1 MQEQRK
7 DKKATPE
14 MTLRSVICSIILA
27 GILGVLNIYSGAL
40 TGVYWNGSI
49 VAAVLAYAIFSLS
62 KNKPT
67 ILEANMIQ
75 TIASAG
81 GAAPVGI
88 FNAYAAGILLGMAF
102 NFSTAIIVLTLG
114 AFMGVLYVILFRRVL
129 IVEEGLPFP
138 GGIACAE
145 TLKVCDSSSEEAK
158 KRAKLLALTGI
169 IATVVVLLRDQLHLI
184 PFYVDLTKHLPEGF
198 VLNIAIYPMMI
209 AIGYIIGVRPAIM
222 FFIGGAVMWWVMG
235 PIGFRMGTFAN
246 PQVDPSGLKNWVTS
260 PAVGLIFG
268 GSLMPMI
275 LKYKTLINAF
285 RTLVNMEEVKKQ
297 DDIPLTSVVWG
308 GAIIGLLT
316 SIYYYATFRIPVY
329 VMIISFVI
337 IFVAIFV
344 LTRCMGET
352 GLNPGTLI
360 GWATLGIIAFL
371 GLKNPINILLVGAFM
386 MTASGL
392 ATDIMTDLKTG
403 YLVGASPRKQ
413 IVGEFI
419 GILPGVLAGVFA
431 AYIIITA
438 HGLGSPQAPFP
449 MAFAWKGVAE
459 ALSGGKSIIEAIP
472 LLVAAVIGAVS
483 TFFGLPGLTAGIAMF
498 LPIGTSIA
506 ILIGGLWRLFVQKK
520 YGKEG
525 EERHIST
532 ASGFMVGEGFA
543 AFIISIIVFLKAIG
557 A

>member
-1 MQEQRK
+1 MQEQQK

-27 GILGVLNIYSGAL
+27 GVLGVLNIYSGAL

-88 FNAYAAGILLGMAF
+88 FNAYAAGILLGMTF
-102 NFSTAIIVLTLG
+102 NFNTAVIVLTLG
-114 AFMGVLYVILFRRVL
+114 AFMGVLYVVLFRRVL

-145 TLKVCDSSSEEAK
+145 TLKVCDSSSDEAK

-169 IATVVVLLRDQLHLI
+169 IATAVVLLRDQLHFI

-316 SIYYYATFRIPVY
+316 CMYYFAAFRIPVY
-329 VMIISFVI
+329 IMIISFVI

-431 AYIIITA
+431 SYIIITA

-506 ILIGGLWRLFVQKK
+506 ILLGGLWRLFVQKK